1 LKVKL
6 QFYDCT
12 AERKNTLFYSNAIPV
27 LRSIIGKYNF
37 CQNSCLLLKPGIYCN
52 MTHKTKGIILRSI
65 KYGET
70 SLIVTVLTELFGIQ
84 SYMVS
89 GVRTSK
95 KSSGKAAMFQP
106 SAVLELVVYHNEQK
120 SLQRIK
126 ECKWAFL
133 YNHVLSD
140 VVKNSVALY
149 MVELLQ
155 KCLKQPEA
163 NADLYNFC
171 EDALMQLDGGGKTV
185 TANFALYFSL
195 HLPYFFGFKPQ
206 GGIDGDIVDETA
218 PLYFDLQD
226 GEFLLHPPAHL
237 HFIEGAA
244 AHTTAQLLRVMQ
256 PYELDEFKL
265 NHEIR
270 RKLLLAYQDFYTLH
284 ISEFGQM
291 KTLSIMQTV
300 LG

>member
-1 LKVKL
+1 
-6 QFYDCT
+6 
-12 AERKNTLFYSNAIPV
+12 
-27 LRSIIGKYNF
+27 
-37 CQNSCLLLKPGIYCN
+37 

-70 SLIVTVLTELFGIQ
+70 SLVVTILTELFGIQ

-95 KSSGKAAMFQP
+95 KSSAKAAMFQP
-106 SAVLELVVYHNEQK
+106 TAILELVVYHNEQK

-126 ECKWAFL
+126 ECKWAYL
-133 YNHVLSD
+133 YAHVLSD
-140 VVKNSVALY
+140 VVKNCVALY
-149 MVELLQ
+149 TAELLQ

-171 EDALMQLDGGGKTV
+171 EDALMQLDNAPKTV

-206 GGIDGDIVDETA
+206 AGIDGETIDEAA
-218 PLYFDLQD
+218 PLFFDLQE
-226 GEFLLHPPAHL
+226 GEFLLHPPGHQR
-237 HFIEGAA
+237 FIEGEM
-244 AHTTAQLLRVMQ
+244 AHTTAQLLKVMQ
-256 PYELDEFKL
+256 LYELGEFKL

-270 RKLLLAYQDFYTLH
+270 RKLLLAYQDFYALH
-284 ISEFGQM
+284 ISDFGQM

>member
-1 LKVKL
+1 
-6 QFYDCT
+6 
-12 AERKNTLFYSNAIPV
+12 
-27 LRSIIGKYNF
+27 
-37 CQNSCLLLKPGIYCN
+37 

-70 SLIVTVLTELFGIQ
+70 SLVVTILTELFGIQ
-84 SYMVS
+84 TYMIN

-95 KSSGKAAMFQP
+95 KSSVKASQFQP
-106 SAVLELVVYHNEQK
+106 AAIVELVVYHHEQK
-120 SLQRIK
+120 NIQRIK
-126 ECKWAFL
+126 ESKWAYL
-133 YNHVLSD
+133 YSNVLSD
-140 VVKNSVALY
+140 VIKNSVALY

-171 EDALMQLDGGGKTV
+171 EDALMALDGAGKTV

-206 GGIDGDIVDETA
+206 AGIDGDIIDESA
-218 PLYFDLQD
+218 PLYFDLKE
-226 GEFLLHPPAHL
+226 GEFMLQAPHHQ
-237 HFIEGAA
+237 HFIEGAM
-244 AHTTAQLLRVMQ
+244 AHHTLQLLKVMQ
-256 PYELDEFKL
+256 PGELEDFKL
-265 NHEIR
+265 NHNIR
-270 RKLLLAYQDFYTLH
+270 RKLLLAYQDFYVLH
-284 ISEFGQM
+284 ISEFGMM

>member
-1 LKVKL
+1 
-6 QFYDCT
+6 
-12 AERKNTLFYSNAIPV
+12 
-27 LRSIIGKYNF
+27 
-37 CQNSCLLLKPGIYCN
+37 

-70 SLIVTVLTELFGIQ
+70 SLVVTILTELFGIQ
-84 SYMVS
+84 TYMVS

-95 KSSGKAAMFQP
+95 KSSAKAAMFQP
-106 SAVLELVVYHNEQK
+106 SAILELVVYHNEQK

-126 ECKWAFL
+126 ESKWNFL
-133 YNHVLSD
+133 YTNVLSD
-140 VVKNSVALY
+140 VIKNSVALY

-171 EDALMQLDGGGKTV
+171 EDVLMQLDGAGKTV

-206 GGIDGDIVDETA
+206 AGIDGNLIDETV
-218 PLYFDLQD
+218 PLYFDLRE
-226 GEFLLHPPAHL
+226 GEFMLQAPPHP
-237 HFIEGAA
+237 HFIEGAM
-244 AHTTAQLLRVMQ
+244 AHTTSQLLKVMQ
-256 PYELDEFKL
+256 PYELEEFKL
-265 NHEIR
+265 NHDIR
-270 RKLLLAYQDFYTLH
+270 RKLLLAYQNFYALH
-284 ISEFGQM
+284 ISEFGVM